1 MSIKNAKANYARTTK
16 KMVQPQAKNT
26 FVNTSRELQD
36 PSVLLDWGKM
46 KLNFAL

>member
-1 MSIKNAKANYARTTK
+1 MSIKNAKVMPEQQK

-36 PSVLLDWGKM
+36 PSVLWDRGKI